1 MVFLEIISFSS
12 DISLFKGHDEVVAC
26 QTITLSKLLSLAH
39 QAASFS
45 ILRTDTSCRDPQM
58 VLHPTVHLCISST
71 NERIIRATTI
81 HYAELK
87 SLLPTG

>member
-45 ILRTDTSCRDPQM
+45 ILRTDISCSGSLI
-58 VLHPTVHLCISST
+58 VLHLTVHLGIRCP
-71 NERIIRATTI
+71 NDRIITATPI
-81 HYAELK
+81 
-87 SLLPTG
+87 

>member
-1 MVFLEIISFSS
+1 MVLFKIISFSS

-39 QAASFS
+39 QAASFN

-58 VLHPTVHLCISST
+58 VLHLTVHLCISSP
-71 NERIIRATTI
+71 NERIIRAATI
-81 HYAELK
+81 NDAELK
-87 SLLPTG
+87 CLLTTG